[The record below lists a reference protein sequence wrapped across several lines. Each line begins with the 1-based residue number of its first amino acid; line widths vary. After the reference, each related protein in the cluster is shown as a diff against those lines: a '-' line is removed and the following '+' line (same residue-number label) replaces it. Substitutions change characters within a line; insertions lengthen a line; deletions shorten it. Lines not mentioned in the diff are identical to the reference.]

1 MALASG
7 MAAQLGFA
15 PEVTYGTG
23 VTPTAFL
30 PLVSESL
37 TAQRE
42 RLESAGII
50 AGRRV
55 LTSDQ
60 WSPGNVTVSG
70 DVELELYNRGLGPL
84 FRVMFGDVSTT
95 GAGPY
100 THVFTPGDLAG
111 DALTVQVGR
120 PGTAGTVHPFT
131 YTGMKVGSWE
141 LACAAGEIATLK
153 LAMVGRDETTAT
165 ALASATY
172 PATIKPLHFDHAAV
186 SLAGS
191 PVLVK
196 SFTLA
201 GDNGLDAGRRFLGDD
216 LIAEPLEAGLRTYDG
231 TLDVEFVDLTQYNR
245 YVNASE
251 VALSIVF
258 TSGTDTVTIAA
269 NMRLDGETPNVSG
282 TELLAQT
289 VGFKAVASG
298 ADATAITATLVNGDA
313 TA

>member
-15 PEVTYGTG
+15 PEVTYGTA

-30 PLVSESL
+30 PLVSESV

-60 WSPGNVTVSG
+60 WSPGNLTVSG
-70 DVELELYNRGLGPL
+70 DVEVELYNRGLGKL
-84 FRVMFGDVSTT
+84 FRVMFGEVATT

-131 YTGMKVGSWE
+131 YSGMKVGSWE
-141 LACAAGEIATLK
+141 LSCSAGEIARLK
-153 LAMVGRDETTAT
+153 LSMVGRDETTAT

-186 SLAGS
+186 TLGGS
-191 PVLVK
+191 AVQVK
-196 SFTLA
+196 SFTLS
-201 GDNGLDAGRRFLGDD
+201 GDNGMDDARRFLGDER
-216 LIAEPLEAGLRTYDG
+216 IAEPLEAGIRTYDG
-231 TLDVEFVDLTQYNR
+231 TLDIEFVDLTQYTR
-245 YVNASE
+245 YVNATE

-258 TSGTDTVTIAA
+258 TSGLDSVTLTA
-269 NMRLDGETPNVSG
+269 NVRLDGETPTVSG
-282 TELLAQT
+282 TDLLAQS

-298 ADATAITATLVNGDA
+298 NDGTAITATLVNADA
-313 TA
+313 TP